1 MAFAGIR
8 GTGSFGTDERPKNFR
23 EYILWKNP
31 NGTAPLFALMA
42 KARKESVNDP
52 EFAWFEEYLDQVRV
66 SINYL
71 TGYATSDETFTIDA
85 DGLKL
90 VAGDVLLAEKAITVG
105 TYDHEIMVVSSVTS
119 DTVIVVK
126 RGQANTTRAA
136 LTDNQYLLKIGSV
149 FAEGSAKASISAR
162 NPTKVRNYCQI
173 FKTAVGQTNTSRE
186 TKYRTGDAWA
196 NDKKRRSFDHSR
208 DIEMA
213 ILFGKAYE
221 DTSGSHPMRYT
232 AGLRSFYQTNVT
244 AFTTT
249 PTIDSFMTAIQ
260 GVFDWDSEAGDE
272 RIVFCGNGF
281 INSLNKLVRS
291 ETNSEIHFNEVV
303 KLYGMKLNEFIIPQG
318 RIAIKT
324 HPLMNRNTRYTYSAF
339 IVDPT
344 TLKWRPL
351 RDTKFED
358 NIQTPGTDAREG
370 QWLTEAGLECEF
382 EKTGGY
388 IENFVV

>member
-1 MAFAGIR
+1 MAFAGVR

-66 SINYL
+66 SINYS

-90 VAGDVLLAEKAITVG
+90 VAGDVLLVEKAITVG

-291 ETNSEIHFNEVV
+291 ETNSEIQFNEVI
-303 KLYGMKLNEFIIPQG
+303 KMYGMKLNEFIIPQG

>member
-1 MAFAGIR
+1 MAFAGVR

-23 EYILWKNP
+23 EMILWMNP
-31 NGTAPLFALMA
+31 NGTSPLFALTS

-52 EFAWFEEYLDQVRV
+52 EFSWFEEYLDQVRV
-66 SINYL
+66 SINFS
-71 TGYATSDETFTIDA
+71 TGYATSIETFTID
-85 DGLKL
+85 DSGLKL

-105 TYDHEIMVVSSVTS
+105 TYDHEIMVVSSVTN
-119 DTVIVVK
+119 DTTIVVK

-136 LTDNQYLLKIGSV
+136 LTDNQFLLKIGSV
-149 FAEGSAKASISAR
+149 FAEGSAKAEISNR
-162 NPTKVRNYCQI
+162 NPTKVTNYTQI
-173 FKTAVGQTNTSRE
+173 FKTAVGQTKTSLK

-196 NDKKRRSFDHSR
+196 NDKKRRAFDHSR

-213 ILFGKAYE
+213 LLFGKAYE
-221 DTSGSHPMRYT
+221 DTSGTHPKRYT
-232 AGLRSFYQTNVT
+232 AGLRSFYATNVT

-249 PTIDSFMTAIQ
+249 PTIDTFMAAIQ
-260 GVFDWDSEAGDE
+260 SPFDWDSQAGDE
-272 RIVFCGNGF
+272 RIAFCGNGF

-291 ETNSEIHFNEVV
+291 ESNSEIQFNEVI

-318 RIAIKT
+318 RIAFKT
-324 HPLMNRNTRYTYSAF
+324 HPLMNRNTRYTYSCF

-344 TLKWRPL
+344 MLKWRPL
-351 RDTKFED
+351 RDTDFED
-358 NIQTPGTDAREG
+358 NIQAPGTDAREG
-370 QWLTEAGLECEF
+370 QWITEGGLECEF